1 MTKEERA
8 LAAARTLRDFCGEW
22 DCTVCPFLIEDSL
35 LAEDFQ
41 CRLSVQ
47 SPAYWKIPN
56 KKPSGVTSTGEPAK
70 G

>member
-22 DCTVCPFLIEDSL
+22 DCTVCPFLT
-35 LAEDFQ
+35 EDFQ

-56 KKPSGVTSTGEPAK
+56 KKPSGVTSAGEPAK

>member
-35 LAEDFQ
+35 L
-41 CRLSVQ
+41 SVQ